1 MKRSAMSNRHRFP
14 SGQIVALVTVLIVL
28 VAMAENASASTHGK
42 AKQIVVPQLSGDV
55 LAGEGVY
62 TRHCQSC
69 HGVNTSGIEKGPSFL
84 HRVYHP
90 GHHNDA
96 SIYVAVRKGSRQHH
110 WRFGSMKPVEGISD
124 AEIAQVIAYIRTMQ
138 KANGLF

>member
-1 MKRSAMSNRHRFP
+1 M
-14 SGQIVALVTVLIVL
+14 
-28 VAMAENASASTHGK
+28 
-42 AKQIVVPQLSGDV
+42 VVPQLLGDA

-62 TRHCQSC
+62 TQHCQSC
-69 HGVNTSGIEKGPSFL
+69 HGVNTSGTEKGPTFM

-96 SIYVAVRKGSRQHH
+96 SIYVAVRRGSRQHH

-124 AEIAQVIAYIRTMQ
+124 AEIAQAIAYIRTMQ